1 MQLFTY
7 FRSSAA
13 FRVRIALNLKELQ
26 YESQFINLTPGAD
39 EQFSSRF
46 LELNPQGRV
55 PFIVDGDVR
64 LSQSSAIIEY
74 LDEQYPHP
82 KLLPGSIKE
91 RAIVRQLVNLIACDI
106 HPLNNLS
113 VIQKLKKDFN
123 ASQDQ
128 CDQWYRDW
136 IQTGF
141 GALEAQLKIHAGKYS
156 VGDQVTMA
164 DVYLVPQVWNANR
177 VKVDLRRYP
186 SIVRVY
192 NQCVT
197 VDAFR
202 KALPEMQKDNPER
215 KSA

>member
-26 YESQFINLTPGAD
+26 YESKFINLAPGAD
-39 EQFSSRF
+39 EQFSPHY
-46 LELNPQGRV
+46 LELNPQGRI

-64 LSQSSAIIEY
+64 LAQSSAIIEY

-82 KLLPGSIKE
+82 KLLPGSIKA
-91 RAIVRQLVNLIACDI
+91 RAVVRQLVNIIACDI

-113 VIQKLKKDFN
+113 VLQKLKKDFS
-123 ASQDQ
+123 ATQEQ
-128 CDQWYRDW
+128 CDSWYRDW

-141 GALEAQLKIHAGKYS
+141 AALEAQLKIHSGQYS
-156 VGDQVTMA
+156 VGDQVSMA

-177 VKVDLRRYP
+177 FKVDLRRFP
-186 SIVRVY
+186 TIVRVY

-197 VDAFR
+197 LDAFR